1 MQGEREKAIQ
11 ARPRLYLLNF
21 LSTKSNQ
28 KTITSRINAT
38 KLTYEYL
45 SEVRSDRI
53 NDLLFEEPDG
63 HDFIQPFMSTTRA
76 NSSFDSSELRR

>member
-1 MQGEREKAIQ
+1 MQGEREKTIQ
-11 ARPRLYLLNF
+11 ARFRLYLLNI

-28 KTITSRINAT
+28 KTITSRIDAT

-45 SEVRSDRI
+45 SEVQSDRI